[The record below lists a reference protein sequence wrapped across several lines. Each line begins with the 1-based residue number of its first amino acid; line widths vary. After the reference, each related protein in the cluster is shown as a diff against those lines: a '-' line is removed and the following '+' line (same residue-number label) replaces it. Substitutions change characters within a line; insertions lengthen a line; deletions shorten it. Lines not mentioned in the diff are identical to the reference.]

1 MTTVTVCAHVAR
13 FSLRLL
19 SLGAL
24 LLIGAC
30 DKPPAPAVKGP
41 AEVTVMTVTPRDAPI
56 SFEFVGQTQS
66 SREVEIR
73 ARVDGF
79 LERRLYTEGDQ
90 VQPNQPLFQM
100 DRKPFEAALQSARGQ
115 LAQQQAALQVAQ
127 ETLNRVKP
135 LADQNALSKK
145 DLDDAVGNVDKA
157 KASVFAAQGQVQT
170 ADLNLGYTTIHSPL
184 KGLSSFAKVQDGAY
198 LSSTNSLLTSVA
210 QLDPM
215 WVNFSISENETL
227 RYRDESQRGLLKLP
241 SGDNFEV
248 EVVLADGTIFPNRGR
263 ISFADPSYSKE
274 TGTFLVRAVLANSR
288 GQLRPGQ
295 FVRVQVYGASRPNAI
310 LIPQRAVQ
318 QGAKSHFVWVVNK
331 ESKAEQRV
339 VDVGAWDGDNWFINQ
354 GLLPGEEIV
363 VDGALRVAN
372 GAPLKTSPYT
382 PTVAAAAPAPAQAA
396 SSLGFGSGAMG
407 KPVSTPAEVF
417 FEPGSA
423 MLNKEATAALATVA
437 KRLAANASTRIDV
450 LGYVDKTGTAAQN
463 AELAKNRA
471 LAVRDSII
479 RQGARPEQIH
489 LRIPVQVTGG
499 DATDKARRVEIRDA
513 LATDKR
519 RPAADSTALEK
530 EQFTDTQKR

>member
-1 MTTVTVCAHVAR
+1 MTTVTVRAHVAR
-13 FSLRLL
+13 FSLLLL

-198 LSSTNSLLTSVA
+198 LSSSNSLLTSVA

-248 EVVLADGTIFPNRGR
+248 EVVLAD
-263 ISFADPSYSKE
+263 
-274 TGTFLVRAVLANSR
+274 GTFLVRAVLANSR

-354 GLLPGEEIV
+354 GLLPSEVIV

-417 FEPGSA
+417 FEAGSA
-423 MLNKEATAALATVA
+423 MLSKEATAALATVA

-499 DATDKARRVEIRDA
+499 DAPDNARRVEIRDA

-530 EQFTDTQKR
+530 EQFTGTQKR